1 MTQQRIKPAAAVVYP
16 ESDGQPMGETDLHRV
31 LMVDL
36 IQAVDRHYRADTDF
50 YVSGNLFIYYEEGN
64 PEKVVAPDF
73 FAVPG
78 ISRGLRRVFK
88 LWEEKKGPQVVIE
101 VSSTKTRLED
111 HGNKR
116 FIYEELQVPEYF
128 IFDPLK
134 GRQQTSFVG
143 FYLKDRVFQP
153 MKPKVSEGGL
163 IVFESAVLAL
173 ELRAQGPS
181 LRLADPKTGSLLP
194 TSVELEQLLEREK
207 NRAEAEKARA
217 EAAESR
223 AEVAERELAR
233 VREELAR
240 LRKQSSQ

>member
-1 MTQQRIKPAAAVVYP
+1 MTRQHIKPAAAVVYP
-16 ESDGQPMGETDLHRV
+16 ESDGQPMAETDLHRV

-36 IQAVDRHYRADTDF
+36 IQAVDRHNRAEPDF
-50 YVSGNLFIYYEEGN
+50 YVSGNLLIYYEEGF

-78 ISRGLRRVFK
+78 IPRGLRRVFK
-88 LWEEKKGPQVVIE
+88 LWEEKRGPQVVIE
-101 VSSTKTRLED
+101 LSSKKTRLED

-116 FIYEELQVPEYF
+116 FIYEELKVSEYF

-134 GRQQTSFVG
+134 GRLQTSFDG
-143 FYLKDRVFQP
+143 FHLKEGIFQP

-163 IVFESAVLAL
+163 VVYESFVLAL
-173 ELRAQGPS
+173 DLRAQGPS

-194 TSVELEQLLEREK
+194 TTVELEQLLEREK
-207 NRAEAEKARA
+207 IHA

-223 AEVAERELAR
+223 AEAAERELAR
-233 VREELAR
+233 LREELAR
-240 LRKQSSQ
+240 LRNQAGQ